1 MIFRIAFFCQND
13 DDGVSTMLSL
23 RKSDRRAIPSLLRLL
38 RIEDD
43 DDGDDD
49 EDGLDILDDYM
60 MDPKQKYAST

>member
-1 MIFRIAFFCQND
+1 MIFRIAFFCQSD

-60 MDPKQKYAST
+60 MDPKQIYAST